1 MLIRGK
7 TVYIYDIE
15 IFPNV
20 FHSVVKNSETKEY
33 LFFEIS
39 ERKNDLQKLI
49 DLFWTIKNQ
58 KQSGIW
64 ERNYTTGLQFQT
76 DKIFCGYNNIHYD
89 NCIINYV
96 IDFHKK
102 MSKLSY
108 IDICK
113 SLFNLSNKII
123 QSTDANFNSWTKW
136 KYKIYFETLDLL
148 TMLYSQKLRVGLKE
162 MQVTMQFRNVQEYDG
177 DFQSWLPASEI
188 PKMISYNIN
197 DVDSTE
203 ELLNRCKKDIDLRIA
218 IEDEYGVKVLNK
230 DGVNIG
236 MKIITQKYLEKTGQT
251 WNQIKDLRSPCD
263 MIDLNKVILPIV
275 KFDTPILQEVLKDMK
290 RQTVSPGRK
299 GYEKHFVLDRLEYCV
314 GVGGIHSVNK
324 PEEIIPN
331 ENQILSDV
339 DVASLYPSMI
349 IEYGFYPPHLG
360 KEFLEVYS
368 QIKDERIEA
377 KHNGNKIKNETL
389 KLALNG
395 LSGNLQNE
403 HNFCYS
409 PLTVM
414 QIRINGQLLLLML
427 AERFIKAGYTIIQA
441 NTDGLF
447 VLRPKNKE
455 SKFQQICKDW
465 EKLTKLT
472 LEEDR
477 FEAMYQYAINDYL
490 AVKEGY
496 SKTKDPSLL
505 KKKGMFIDQVK
516 LGKGMDA
523 MIIPEAIN
531 KCLVDKISVEETVR
545 NCKDIHKFITYQKVS
560 KDYSVEY
567 NGELIQRINR
577 YYVSTDGPWLYKCKV
592 SKSGETILQS
602 LVEYKGTRM
611 VVNSV
616 DLQPGGEYWY
626 NPDVKIIY
634 ENYCDKEPE
643 QRTNYIKLL
652 TDSGVTIMNTIEKE
666 QPLPDNINYRFYIS
680 AANKIV
686 SYFKNKQLTLF

>member
-1 MLIRGK
+1 
-7 TVYIYDIE
+7 
-15 IFPNV
+15 
-20 FHSVVKNSETKEY
+20 
-33 LFFEIS
+33 
-39 ERKNDLQKLI
+39 
-49 DLFWTIKNQ
+49 
-58 KQSGIW
+58 
-64 ERNYTTGLQFQT
+64 
-76 DKIFCGYNNIHYD
+76 
-89 NCIINYV
+89 
-96 IDFHKK
+96 
-102 MSKLSY
+102 
-108 IDICK
+108 
-113 SLFNLSNKII
+113 
-123 QSTDANFNSWTKW
+123 
-136 KYKIYFETLDLL
+136 
-148 TMLYSQKLRVGLKE
+148 
-162 MQVTMQFRNVQEYDG
+162 
-177 DFQSWLPASEI
+177 
-188 PKMISYNIN
+188 MISYNVN

-203 ELLNRCKKDIDLRIA
+203 ELLNRCKRDIDLRIA

-251 WNQIKDLRSPCD
+251 WKQIKDLRSPCD
-263 MIDLNKVILPIV
+263 MIDLSKVILPIV
-275 KFDTPILQEVLKDMK
+275 KFDTPILQSVLEEMK
-290 RQTVSPGRK
+290 KQTVSPGRK
-299 GYEKHFVLDRLEYCV
+299 GYEKHFILDGLEYCV

-349 IEYGFYPPHLG
+349 IEHKFYPQHLG

-409 PLTVM
+409 PFTVM

-427 AERFIKAGYTIIQA
+427 AEKFISIGCTIVQA

-447 VLRPKNKE
+447 VLRPKDKE
-455 SKFQQICKDW
+455 VEFQNICREW

-496 SKTKDPSLL
+496 SETKDPKLL
-505 KKKGMFIDQVK
+505 KKKGMFIDEVK

-523 MIIPEAIN
+523 MIIPESVN
-531 KCLVDKISVEETVR
+531 KCLVDKVPVEETIR
-545 NCKDIHKFITYQKVS
+545 NCKDINKFITYQKVS
-560 KDYSVEY
+560 RDYSVEY
-567 NGELIQRINR
+567 DSKLIQRINR
-577 YYVSTDGPWLYKCKV
+577 YYISNDGPWLYKCKV
-592 SKSGETILQS
+592 DSNNHRS
-602 LVEYKGTRM
+602 
-611 VVNSV
+611 
-616 DLQPGGEYWY
+616 
-626 NPDVKIIY
+626 
-634 ENYCDKEPE
+634 
-643 QRTNYIKLL
+643 NYIKLL
-652 TDSGVTIMNTIEKE
+652 TDSGVTIMNTIEKD
-666 QPLPDNINYRFYIS
+666 QPIPSNINYRFYIS

-686 SYFKNKQLTLF
+686 SFFKNKQLTLF